1 MVADIIGRLAR
12 RHVLVAGDIVL
23 DEYLIGT
30 AGRISR
36 EAPVPVLEY
45 TGRRLIPGGAANPS
59 VNIMRLG
66 GQAHQVAV
74 VGADDAGDQ
83 LRGVLSEHGIDAAAV
98 ITDPARVTTV
108 KTRLMAQMG
117 FRFPQQV
124 ARLDRVNREPIAPDI
139 GGQLAGIALA
149 KADRIDAL
157 LFSDYHA
164 GLLTA
169 DLVKALTDGLR
180 SARPDIILTADAQG
194 ELAKYAGLTLVKCN
208 ADDARAYLQR
218 DLHSDDDFAEAAR
231 TLCAELRL
239 TGGMVITRGA
249 DGATLATADSSADSS
264 AHVPAP
270 SVMDVYDTVGAG
282 DTAIA
287 VMTLALVA
295 GASYPDAVLLA
306 NYASGLV
313 VRRVGN
319 YAPTPEELS
328 RAVAMWGR

>member
-1 MVADIIGRLAR
+1 MVADIIERLAR
-12 RHVLVAGDIVL
+12 RHVLVVGDIVL

-30 AGRISR
+30 ASRISR

-45 TGRRLIPGGAANPS
+45 SERRLIAGGAANPS

-66 GQAHQVAV
+66 SQAHQVAV

-83 LRGVLSEHGIDAAAV
+83 LRDVLSSHAIDTAAV
-98 ITDPARVTTV
+98 VTDPARATTV

-139 GGQLAGIALA
+139 SRLLADTALA

-169 DLVKALTDGLR
+169 DLVKALVGGLR
-180 SARPDIILTADAQG
+180 ETHPDIILTADAQG

-218 DLHSDDDFAEAAR
+218 DLQSDDDFAEAAR
-231 TLCAELRL
+231 TLYTELRL

-249 DGATLATADSSADSS
+249 DGATLATAESLSAPDLSV
-264 AHVPAP
+264 HVPAP
-270 SVMDVYDTVGAG
+270 SVTDVYDTVGAG
-282 DTAIA
+282 DTA
-287 VMTLALVA
+287 
-295 GASYPDAVLLA
+295 
-306 NYASGLV
+306 
-313 VRRVGN
+313 
-319 YAPTPEELS
+319 
-328 RAVAMWGR
+328 